1 MTEPMR
7 YPPAS
12 IKPPP
17 AAGVLDTTARWL
29 GIDEDIAFG
38 CESADPSLQID
49 LWGQETVSPNGDP
62 GGAVRVDS

>member
-12 IKPPP
+12 IQPPP
-17 AAGVLDTTARWL
+17 AASVLDTTARWL

-49 LWGQETVSPNGDP
+49 LWGLETASPNGDP
-62 GGAVRVDS
+62 GGAGRVNS